1 MGTVVHIECK
11 QARHAAEQSVWA
23 LTCETQGLQRLAN
36 EGATFFPGEIE
47 DMRRAASDLLMIA
60 AQVEHLQKL
69 GSK

>member
-1 MGTVVHIECK
+1 MGSVIQIGCK

-36 EGATFFPGEIE
+36 EGTPFFATEIAE
-47 DMRRAASDLLMIA
+47 MRRAASDLLMIA
-60 AQVEHLQKL
+60 AQVEHNQRL

>member
-1 MGTVVHIECK
+1 MGSVVNLECK

-36 EGATFFPGEIE
+36 DGAAFFASEIQE
-47 DMRRAASDLLMIA
+47 MRRAASDLLMIA
-60 AQVEHLQKL
+60 SQVEHNQRL